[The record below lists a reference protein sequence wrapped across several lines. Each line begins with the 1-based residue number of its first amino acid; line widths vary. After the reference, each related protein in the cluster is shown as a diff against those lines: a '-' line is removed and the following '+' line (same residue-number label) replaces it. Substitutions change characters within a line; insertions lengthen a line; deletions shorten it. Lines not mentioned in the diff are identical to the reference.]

1 MVQYI
6 CIYVVIVIR
15 VSKRNSLNSL
25 TGEVSSDGSKIF
37 QTGDPQGG
45 NQFGAKIFG
54 KILAENWIKN
64 ERNWTEW
71 AGRRGYMSL
80 VSCTSGKHSPYY
92 KICN

>member
-37 QTGDPQGG
+37 QTGEGWQPVW
-45 NQFGAKIFG
+45 G
-54 KILAENWIKN
+54 KNIW
-64 ERNWTEW
+64 
-71 AGRRGYMSL
+71 
-80 VSCTSGKHSPYY
+80 
-92 KICN
+92 